1 MNKIYNSVVKTEKE
15 VETKPETE
23 TTKENVPSK
32 NPYQIEIPLV
42 QPEKRA

>member
-1 MNKIYNSVVKTEKE
+1 MNKIYNSDVEIKKE
-15 VETKPETE
+15 VETKPE